1 MMCSRV
7 DMLCSIGVDIQQRIT
22 ALQGSWDD
30 VVGSPYVLKIN
41 PDLLPV
47 EVAAVAM
54 DGKDTVALTEF
65 LSDTLMPK
73 LEGISGVARI
83 TASGTVEQQL
93 HVVLDQQKID
103 RTNLKIAN
111 AINGKLDDAAN
122 ELLEKRDELTI
133 SGWVYDEYHLELN
146 MYDGLSED
154 ILGNYAG
161 YLAQAKLHEAE
172 GKTIPSLQQQVAD
185 LETDKAALTEK
196 VTSLEGQVTDTQM
209 ALCDVYEQIV
219 AVTSTTGGE

>member
-1 MMCSRV
+1 MSEISMYEAQKKKMQGLCDEHDLVYRFEKDRYPIIFTIKPVQGMDAQIS
-7 DMLCSIGVDIQQRIT
+7 MLENVEEVGYRSPD
-22 ALQGSWDD
+22 ASMSW
-30 VVGSPYVLKIN
+30 IF
-41 PDLLPV
+41 
-47 EVAAVAM
+47 E
-54 DGKDTVALTEF
+54 DGGLDTKVRFYE
-65 LSDTLMPK
+65 
-73 LEGISGVARI
+73 
-83 TASGTVEQQL
+83 
-93 HVVLDQQKID
+93 
-103 RTNLKIAN
+103 N
-111 AINGKLDDAAN
+111 A
-122 ELLEKRDELTI
+122 EPFEEKRDELTI

-185 LETDKAALTEK
+185 LETDKAVLTEK

>member
-1 MMCSRV
+1 MRV
-7 DMLCSIGVDIQQRIT
+7 RGDNAPSNAFTLEEQPKKPGFFLVRFYENAQEFSETR
-22 ALQGSWDD
+22 
-30 VVGSPYVLKIN
+30 
-41 PDLLPV
+41 
-47 EVAAVAM
+47 
-54 DGKDTVALTEF
+54 DG
-65 LSDTLMPK
+65 
-73 LEGISGVARI
+73 
-83 TASGTVEQQL
+83 
-93 HVVLDQQKID
+93 
-103 RTNLKIAN
+103 
-111 AINGKLDDAAN
+111 
-122 ELLEKRDELTI
+122 LTI
-133 SGWVYDEYHLELN
+133 TGWEYDEYHLELN

-196 VTSLEGQVTDTQM
+196 ETSLEGQVTDTQM

>member
-1 MMCSRV
+1 MRV
-7 DMLCSIGVDIQQRIT
+7 RGDNAPSNAFSLEEQPNKPG
-22 ALQGSWDD
+22 
-30 VVGSPYVLKIN
+30 
-41 PDLLPV
+41 
-47 EVAAVAM
+47 
-54 DGKDTVALTEF
+54 VALVRFYE
-65 LSDTLMPK
+65 
-73 LEGISGVARI
+73 
-83 TASGTVEQQL
+83 
-93 HVVLDQQKID
+93 
-103 RTNLKIAN
+103 N
-111 AINGKLDDAAN
+111 AEPFG
-122 ELLEKRDELTI
+122 EKRDELTI

-219 AVTSTTGGE
+219 AVTSTTGGA

>member
-1 MMCSRV
+1 MRV
-7 DMLCSIGVDIQQRIT
+7 RGDNAPSNAFSLEEQPNKPG
-22 ALQGSWDD
+22 
-30 VVGSPYVLKIN
+30 
-41 PDLLPV
+41 
-47 EVAAVAM
+47 
-54 DGKDTVALTEF
+54 VALVRFYE
-65 LSDTLMPK
+65 
-73 LEGISGVARI
+73 
-83 TASGTVEQQL
+83 
-93 HVVLDQQKID
+93 
-103 RTNLKIAN
+103 N
-111 AINGKLDDAAN
+111 A
-122 ELLEKRDELTI
+122 EPFEEKRDELTI

-196 VTSLEGQVTDTQM
+196 VTSLEGQVPDTQM

-219 AVTSTTGGE
+219 AVTSTTGGSSYGSCLRDPDRQGQEDHRPGSEPDSEAGRGDPGRSRSHRLTTALIRRAAPLRGLPFLSRAEED

>member
-1 MMCSRV
+1 MCSSAILVSPAFGHKKRPDCCNSQV
-7 DMLCSIGVDIQQRIT
+7 LRPQAIWFCTIDTI
-22 ALQGSWDD
+22 AL
-30 VVGSPYVLKIN
+30 VRFY
-41 PDLLPV
+41 
-47 EVAAVAM
+47 E
-54 DGKDTVALTEF
+54 
-65 LSDTLMPK
+65 
-73 LEGISGVARI
+73 
-83 TASGTVEQQL
+83 
-93 HVVLDQQKID
+93 
-103 RTNLKIAN
+103 N
-111 AINGKLDDAAN
+111 AKPF
-122 ELLEKRDELTI
+122 EEKRDELTI

-146 MYDGLSED
+146 IYDGLSED